1 MVNDIL
7 KVKVHGGSHTSL
19 VTNGLIKLMSFL
31 RINISKDNMAIH
43 YRYLHQELKLITFP
57 QPVRSL
63 EQP

>member
-31 RINISKDNMAIH
+31 IINISKDNMAIH
-43 YRYLHQELKLITFP
+43 YTFYRFHS
-57 QPVRSL
+57 VFYIFIL
-63 EQP
+63 

>member
-43 YRYLHQELKLITFP
+43 YSYSPSKYGCHFWTC
-57 QPVRSL
+57 SS
-63 EQP
+63 

>member
-19 VTNGLIKLMSFL
+19 SDKALIKLMSFL

-43 YRYLHQELKLITFP
+43 YISSLIIPDVCLK
-57 QPVRSL
+57 
-63 EQP
+63 